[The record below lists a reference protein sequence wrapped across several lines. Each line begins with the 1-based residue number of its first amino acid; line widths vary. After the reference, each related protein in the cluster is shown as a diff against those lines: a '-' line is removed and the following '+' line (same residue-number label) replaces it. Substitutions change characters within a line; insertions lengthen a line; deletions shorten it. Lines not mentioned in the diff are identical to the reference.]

1 MVYICQSKK
10 KALKTTSFYIDV
22 INAFDKA
29 GGIMDCK
36 HSSVLETR
44 EMPLWNNVSVTKDN
58 VTFGSTLLK
67 SFGINRIKHIVKQG
81 KLISFKEIAEMCAL
95 RNINA
100 GRMLGRLKHHVDYNL
115 VEEKREGPA
124 TPLCNWLV
132 IKDYNGEESAPMYL
146 TKAKT
151 NYGNLIRK
159 KTVVPRVQPI
169 WQNIFSISQDLDWS
183 AIWIS
188 DFKNYLMDSDDKQFM
203 YKLRHRILPTKDV
216 LLKIGIVREESCPLC
231 NVERETHEHIFIYCS
246 HTLDAWIFVERLLSK
261 YTGNKHFYLNDSN
274 RILGYALKPVQAIV
288 VAKLLRLIWNI
299 RCKKVFNSYS
309 RPAEID
315 IISQLKLSLK
325 YFLRMEKNRL
335 KPESFKNCY
344 TRNNALCFTTKDEVS
359 FNY

>member
-100 GRMLGRLKHHVDYNL
+100 GRMLGRLKHNVDYNL

-159 KTVVPRVQPI
+159 K
-169 WQNIFSISQDLDWS
+169 
-183 AIWIS
+183 
-188 DFKNYLMDSDDKQFM
+188 K
-203 YKLRHRILPTKDV
+203 
-216 LLKIGIVREESCPLC
+216 
-231 NVERETHEHIFIYCS
+231 CS
-246 HTLDAWIFVERLLSK
+246 S
-261 YTGNKHFYLNDSN
+261 
-274 RILGYALKPVQAIV
+274 
-288 VAKLLRLIWNI
+288 
-299 RCKKVFNSYS
+299 
-309 RPAEID
+309 
-315 IISQLKLSLK
+315 
-325 YFLRMEKNRL
+325 
-335 KPESFKNCY
+335 
-344 TRNNALCFTTKDEVS
+344 
-359 FNY
+359 